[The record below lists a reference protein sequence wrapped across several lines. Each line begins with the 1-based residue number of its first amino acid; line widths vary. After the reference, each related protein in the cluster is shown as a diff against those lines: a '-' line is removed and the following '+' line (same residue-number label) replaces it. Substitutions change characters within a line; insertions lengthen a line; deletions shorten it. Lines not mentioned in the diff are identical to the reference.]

1 MNGTLQLEKKNHARA
16 FFVYCLCEEPPRT
29 PSKPVSCGLLSVLNL
44 LFTPKTVREQGPHE
58 DVRDFRTCRI
68 VSSVWHWQTR
78 AFPWCSEHSHLS
90 SPWRSVFCDTSAKKK
105 SFLWIHPSEVNLFIP
120 AASAR
125 VDFATALIIGDEQQ
139 REPSFRHLEHKA
151 GPFFPLSGN
160 CTHKAR
166 GWFLCPHAQS
176 VSLAALIRLECRSEQ
191 GSI

>member
-1 MNGTLQLEKKNHARA
+1 MHWHFPSTA
-16 FFVYCLCEEPPRT
+16 FVKSHLGRQVSPSHVACYRCSTFCLRPRL
-29 PSKPVSCGLLSVLNL
+29 CGNKVL
-44 LFTPKTVREQGPHE
+44 T
-58 DVRDFRTCRI
+58 RTCGIFAHAESFHLFGIGKHER
-68 VSSVWHWQTR
+68 
-78 AFPWCSEHSHLS
+78 SHGAASTL
-90 SPWRSVFCDTSAKKK
+90 TSHPPGARFSATPPQKK